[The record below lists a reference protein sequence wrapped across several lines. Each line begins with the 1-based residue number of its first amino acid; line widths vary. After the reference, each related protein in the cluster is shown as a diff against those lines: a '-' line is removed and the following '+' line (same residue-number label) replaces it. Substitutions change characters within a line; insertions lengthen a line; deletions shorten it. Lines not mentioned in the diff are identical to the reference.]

1 MPSAVRRVELWRF
14 FVTVLWMPPPPP
26 DSVAREEEGEEGLN
40 FLPPDCDFVV
50 REREREARK
59 TPTVDGNFFGFL
71 DESILPNVELSFVKA
86 TAFSDQETVPRSVI
100 CLCCRRSA
108 PIQVRTAALEGPHHH
123 FWALFGHPT
132 PPAENRTLVCHC
144 QGQPPL
150 FLDQKCVWKS

>member
-1 MPSAVRRVELWRF
+1 MEVFCHCPLDAAAAAPGFRCKRRRRSQFSSAGLRF
-14 FVTVLWMPPPPP
+14 
-26 DSVAREEEGEEGLN
+26 
-40 FLPPDCDFVV
+40 C

-59 TPTVDGNFFGFL
+59 TPTVDGNFLGFL